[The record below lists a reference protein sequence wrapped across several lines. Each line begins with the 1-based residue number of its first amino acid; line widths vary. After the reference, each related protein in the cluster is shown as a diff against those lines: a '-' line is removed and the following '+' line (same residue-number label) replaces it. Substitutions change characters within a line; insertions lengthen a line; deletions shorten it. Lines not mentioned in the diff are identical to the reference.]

1 MKGAAERIDRD
12 ALLSA
17 LVLAP
22 TTFARNRFFALYTE
36 PWARRTRSRAA
47 QLRTIVR
54 HLAAESP
61 RAELREV
68 LPLANGGA
76 IVRYAVPDLH
86 FERTAI
92 VDALELAVVRFA
104 LARRPRAAGD
114 ALDPRIAVTDEDRR
128 SVERAL
134 AKLSEKLGIASV
146 SDLSKSSL
154 PPPPTTG
161 DS

>member
-1 MKGAAERIDRD
+1 VNGTGEKVDRD
-12 ALLSA
+12 ALLAA

-22 TTFARNRFFALYTE
+22 STFARNRFFALYTE

-47 QLRTIVR
+47 QVRTVVR
-54 HLAAESP
+54 HFAAEAP
-61 RAELREV
+61 RAVLREL
-68 LPLANGGA
+68 LPLEDGAA

-104 LARRPRAAGD
+104 LARRPRAPGD
-114 ALDPRIAVTDEDRR
+114 PLDSRMLATDEDRQR
-128 SVERAL
+128 VERAL
-134 AKLSEKLGIASV
+134 AKLSEKLSLASV
-146 SDLSKSSL
+146 PDLSNSSL

>member
-1 MKGAAERIDRD
+1 MNGGGDRIDRD

-22 TTFARNRFFALYTE
+22 TTFARTRFFALYTE

-54 HLAAESP
+54 HLAAETP

-68 LPLANGGA
+68 LPLEDGAA
-76 IVRYAVPDLH
+76 IVRYGVPDLH

-92 VDALELAVVRFA
+92 LDALELAVVRFA
-104 LARRPRAAGD
+104 LGRRSRAPGD
-114 ALDPRIAVTDEDRR
+114 SLDPRMVATDDDRLR
-128 SVERAL
+128 VERAL
-134 AKLSEKLGIASV
+134 AKLSEKLGLASAA
-146 SDLSKSSL
+146 DLSNSSL